1 MIKQQRWAA
10 IIDLCRQNTSV
21 SVTELVQLLRVSE
34 ATVRRD
40 LQQMEDLNMVSRYHG
55 GVRLN
60 DGQSEEPPMLI
71 KSETNVSSKNQ
82 VARLAASM
90 IKDNQM
96 IWQTVLEEKDEI
108 KKYIDRC

>member
-40 LQQMEDLNMVSRYHG
+40 LQQMEDLN
-55 GVRLN
+55 
-60 DGQSEEPPMLI
+60 
-71 KSETNVSSKNQ
+71 
-82 VARLAASM
+82 
-90 IKDNQM
+90 
-96 IWQTVLEEKDEI
+96 
-108 KKYIDRC
+108 IDVYKRQGFFCVHPTWVITRR

>member
-10 IIDLCRQNTSV
+10 IIDLCRENTSI
-21 SVTELVQLLRVSE
+21 SVAELVPLLRVSE

-60 DGQSEEPPMLI
+60 DGQSEEPPML
-71 KSETNVSSKNQ
+71 TNRKLTFQ
-82 VARLAASM
+82 VRIRSHAWLQA
-90 IKDNQM
+90 
-96 IWQTVLEEKDEI
+96 
-108 KKYIDRC
+108 